1 MISWIKNLFKKTPPD
16 ISEPVI
22 SFVEL
27 VKNNPDR
34 FRLNLDSKDSKE
46 YLRDNYKWGY
56 NLYILLD
63 KQFKQ
68 QNVLG
73 VLEANLCDF
82 NAPRFISDESVS
94 YLTGDEREYIYE
106 QLKPIFQARKDIL
119 DLLKSKRVVRSDQR
133 KRERDIKKYCK
144 E

>member
-1 MISWIKNLFKKTPPD
+1 MISWIKSLFKKTPPD

-34 FRLNLDSKDSKE
+34 FRLNLDNCANRE
-46 YLRDNYKWGY
+46 YFREHYNPYYKFY
-56 NLYILLD
+56 SLYDRKL
-63 KQFKQ
+63 
-68 QNVLG
+68 NEYSVLFM
-73 VLEANLCDF
+73 LEEYVPDYTYYLTMKKH
-82 NAPRFISDESVS
+82 S
-94 YLTGDEREYIYE
+94 YLTPDEYEYIHKR
-106 QLKPIFQARKDIL
+106 LRSIFQAREDKLIL
-119 DLLKSKRVVRSDQR
+119 IKSQRKVRNDQR

>member
-1 MISWIKNLFKKTPPD
+1 MINWIKSLFKKTPPD

-34 FRLNLDSKDSKE
+34 FRLNLDSKASKE

-73 VLEANLCDF
+73 VLDINLCSFD
-82 NAPRFISDESVS
+82 APRFISDESVS

-106 QLKPIFQARKDIL
+106 QLKPIFQARGDKLRLI
-119 DLLKSKRVVRSDQR
+119 RSQRKARDDQR

>member
-1 MISWIKNLFKKTPPD
+1 MISWIKSLFKKTPPY

-34 FRLNLDSKDSKE
+34 FRLNLNNEDYRGYSRNNRKCYHHMDILYDRNLKE
-46 YLRDNYKWGY
+46 HLPMQISFDGCN
-56 NLYILLD
+56 
-63 KQFKQ
+63 
-68 QNVLG
+68 
-73 VLEANLCDF
+73 
-82 NAPRFISDESVS
+82 FITCIKHS
-94 YLTGDEREYIYE
+94 YLTPDECEYIYE
-106 QLKPIFQARKDIL
+106 QLKPIFQARKDRL
-119 DLLKSKRVVRSDQR
+119 DLLKSKRVIRSDQR

>member
-1 MISWIKNLFKKTPPD
+1 MINWIKSLFKKTPPD

-34 FRLNLDSKDSKE
+34 FRLNLDSKASKE

-73 VLEANLCDF
+73 VLDINLCSFD
-82 NAPRFISDESVS
+82 APRFISDESVS

-106 QLKPIFQARKDIL
+106 QLKPIFQARGDKLRLI
-119 DLLKSKRVVRSDQR
+119 RSQRKARDDQR
-133 KRERDIKKYCK
+133 KSERDIKKYCK